1 MRRERTPSK
10 SGAIDL
16 YRKRKTEV
24 LQGRKL
30 PETLLRAAVSFR
42 EIAEDAIADIT
53 RRYRRPAD
61 DVGRLR
67 VAIGWLGS
75 REAASLSAGEIDAQ
89 LSSVAT
95 KRNWCASTI
104 NHYRSVLSLAYRIAR
119 RDRKLETNPVR
130 DVTHRR
136 ESNSRVR
143 CLNEKE
149 EQDLRAVIRKSYPT
163 HEAEFEFAL
172 HTGLRQGSQFQ
183 LTWNAIDLGAGIIHI
198 PRTKNE
204 RP

>member
-1 MRRERTPSK
+1 LRRERTPSK

-30 PETLLRAAVSFR
+30 PETLRRAAVSFR

-53 RRYRRPAD
+53 RRYRCPAD

-104 NHYRSVLSLAYRIAR
+104 NHYRSVISLAYRIAR

-163 HEAEFEFAL
+163 HEADSSLLYILVYAKEASF
-172 HTGLRQGSQFQ
+172 S
-183 LTWNAIDLGAGIIHI
+183 
-198 PRTKNE
+198 
-204 RP
+204 